1 MNRTPQQASK
11 QASTKPAGNATA
23 LIKLLAA
30 QIVAEH
36 FAARAANDTQP
47 MEQRRERD

>member
-11 QASTKPAGNATA
+11 QAPMKPAGNATA

-47 MEQRRERD
+47 RDQQHERD